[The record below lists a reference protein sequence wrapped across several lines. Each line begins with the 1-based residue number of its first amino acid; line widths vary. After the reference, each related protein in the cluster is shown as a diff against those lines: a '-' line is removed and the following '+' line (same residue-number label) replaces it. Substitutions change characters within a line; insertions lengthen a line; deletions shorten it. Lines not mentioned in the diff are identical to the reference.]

1 MRNRKYKKA
10 IADEKKKNRGSNRE
24 RSGTSREKITDKS
37 HANYS
42 NPGKYGEIIAYWNTF
57 YEVN

>member
-1 MRNRKYKKA
+1 M
-10 IADEKKKNRGSNRE
+10 KKKKPNRGSNRE
-24 RSGTSREKITDKS
+24 RSGTSRKKITDKS

>member
-1 MRNRKYKKA
+1 MKKTIEGA
-10 IADEKKKNRGSNRE
+10 IEKVLVQAG
-24 RSGTSREKITDKS
+24 EKRTEQS

-42 NPGKYGEIIAYWNTF
+42 NPGKYGEIIVSWNTF